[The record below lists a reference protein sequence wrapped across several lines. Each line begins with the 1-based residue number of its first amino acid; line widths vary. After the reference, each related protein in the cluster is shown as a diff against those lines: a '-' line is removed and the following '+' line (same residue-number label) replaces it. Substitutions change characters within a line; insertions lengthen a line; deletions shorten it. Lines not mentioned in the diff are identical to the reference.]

1 MPITLKANVRWGGVD
16 YAPGATIPGLTPSDE
31 AGLVSSNRAEWVGTP
46 STTSNAAVP
55 VMATT
60 GPGGGIGVSPISG
73 AKNPLAQTPAW
84 SPASASLM
92 PMPVPTMIDTCQ
104 SGWSN
109 HTGTGTVTIDTT
121 DGYAG
126 QNSVKITCGA
136 NTTTST
142 IAKKILAAP
151 IDMTGKQLGIV
162 LKFTAGSLAKI
173 SELRVSLLDLAGTN
187 FFTWVP
193 IRGANQAP
201 KVRDGRWDKLHLSFA
216 GVVLTGTD
224 PRNAIQQIRVTV
236 IPYASEVPP
245 VASVGVAYMF
255 PKSNRFAN
263 GVVSLTFDD
272 GYAECPEFAKRMAAY
287 GYRGTGNIIPEYL
300 NDAAETFMTTA
311 VCRSLKSVWG
321 WELAQHG
328 DIYWGVD
335 VTDNATWRAYM
346 AQTRAEMIA
355 LGAGA
360 GCNVFAYPGGQQDY
374 SIQDDVALL
383 NAVGRTIDQGSSSTL
398 LIPECLP
405 PGNWLSTWA
414 VSSISSAAG
423 ATPIETVTGA
433 ITKARAEGAWLIL
446 VFHRGTSG
454 VPATPLYCNY
464 DDFNTILAAITASGM
479 DCLPMGEVATSPF

>member
-1 MPITLKANVRWGGVD
+1 MADYNNTRDSSLPDPASPGFLDGDTITLQNGSKFSRQCGRWEPIAFQSGSAESPVTVILSAQGVE
-16 YAPGATIPGLTPSDE
+16 IPGTPE
-31 AGLVSSNRAEWVGTP
+31 AP
-46 STTSNAAVP
+46 H
-55 VMATT
+55 
-60 GPGGGIGVSPISG
+60 I
-73 AKNPLAQTPAW
+73 LAQSPAW
-84 SPASASLM
+84 SPATASLM
-92 PMPVPTMIDTCQ
+92 PMPVHTMIDTCQ

-136 NTTTST
+136 NTTTDT

-173 SELRVSLLDLAGTN
+173 SELRVYLLDLAGTN
-187 FFTWVP
+187 FFSWVP
-193 IRGANQAP
+193 IRGTNQAP

-216 GVVLTGTD
+216 GAALTGTD
-224 PRNAIQQIRVTV
+224 PRAAIQQIRVAV
-236 IPYASEVPP
+236 IPYSSEVPP
-245 VASVGVAYMF
+245 VASVGVAYGF
-255 PKSNRFAN
+255 PKSNLFAN

-272 GYAECPEFAKRMAAY
+272 GYAGCPEFAKRMAAY

-300 NDAAETFMTTA
+300 NDAAGNHMTTA

-335 VTDNATWRAYM
+335 VTDNAKWRAYM
-346 AQTRAEMIA
+346 AQTKAKMIA

-374 SIQDDVALL
+374 SVQDDVALL
-383 NAVGRTIDQGSSSTL
+383 NAVGRTIDHGASNTFP
-398 LIPECLP
+398 IPECLP

-414 VSSISSAAG
+414 MSSISSFAG
-423 ATPIETVTGA
+423 ATPIATVTNA

-454 VPATPLYCNY
+454 VPVNSMYCNY
-464 DDFNTILAAITASGM
+464 DDFNTILAAIAASGM

>member
-1 MPITLKANVRWGGVD
+1 MTNSARLSGRPSSSAAYNVGDVVD
-16 YAPGATIPGLTPSDE
+16 TPDSAIKSWRYLGAG
-31 AGLVSSNRAEWVGTP
+31 EWEP
-46 STTSNAAVP
+46 NDAVRY
-55 VMATT
+55 TT
-60 GPGGGIGVSPISG
+60 GPGGGVEISPVG
-73 AKNPLAQTPAW
+73 DVKNPLAQTAAW
-84 SPASASLM
+84 SPPSAQLM

-109 HTGTGTVTIDTT
+109 HTATGTVTIDTT

-136 NTTTST
+136 NTTSST

-162 LKFTAGSLAKI
+162 LKFPAGSLAKI
-173 SELRVSLLDLAGTN
+173 SELRVVLMDLAGTN
-187 FFTWVP
+187 FFSWVP
-193 IRGANQAP
+193 IRGTNQAP

-216 GVVLTGTD
+216 GAVLTGTD
-224 PRNAIQQIRVTV
+224 PRAAIQQIRVTA

-245 VASVGVAYMF
+245 VASVGVAYGF
-255 PKSNRFAN
+255 PKSVRFPN

-272 GYAECPEFAKRMAAY
+272 GYAEVPEFAKRMAAY

-300 NDAAETFMTTA
+300 NDAAGNFMTAA
-311 VCRSLKSVWG
+311 VCRSLRSVWG

-335 VTDNATWRAYM
+335 VTDNAKWRAYM
-346 AQTRAEMIA
+346 AQTKAEMIA

-374 SIQDDVALL
+374 SVQDDVALL
-383 NAVGRTIDQGSSSTL
+383 NAVGRTIDQGSSNTL
-398 LIPECLP
+398 PIPECLP

-414 VSSISSAAG
+414 MSSISSAAG
-423 ATPIETVTGA
+423 ATPIATVTGA

-454 VPATPLYCNY
+454 VPANSLYCNY
-464 DDFNTILAAITASGM
+464 TDFDTILASIAASGM